1 MPYVYILLCND
12 GTLYTGWTTDV
23 GARVKAHNAGR
34 GSRYCR
40 QRRPVQLVYQ
50 EEAPTR
56 RDARRR
62 ERVIKQM
69 PRRKKLEL
77 IERQTPSGRLEND
90 HA

>member
-1 MPYVYILLCND
+1 MVLCND

-23 GARVKAHNAGR
+23 EARVKAHNGGR

-40 QRRPVQLVYQ
+40 QRRPVRLVYQ

-62 ERVIKQM
+62 ERAIKQM
-69 PRRKKLEL
+69 SRRKKLEL
-77 IERQTPSGRLEND
+77 IERQTTSGRPEND